1 MSAIPLQRKEA
12 RESWPPCLVLTG
24 FRATGKSVLGREL
37 ARRLGY
43 GFLDTDELLCR
54 RLGCA
59 VAEYVALHG
68 WQGFREQERLLLA
81 ELAGSRE
88 LVIATGGGAILHR
101 PQWQRLR
108 QGAVVIWLQADAETI
123 IRRMTTDRATAGQRP
138 SLTGADP
145 ATETRALL
153 AERTPLYAAGSD
165 LAVDTVGRPPGAL
178 VEEILGRLA
187 ERRPRAAATTA

>member
-1 MSAIPLQRKEA
+1 MLPSQQEERRAP
-12 RESWPPCLVLTG
+12 WPPCLVLTG

-88 LVIATGGGAILHR
+88 LVIATGGGAILHH

-108 QGAVVIWLQADAETI
+108 QGAVVVWLQADAETI
-123 IRRMTTDRATAGQRP
+123 VRRMATDRATAGQRP

-187 ERRPRAAATTA
+187 ERRPRAEATTA